1 MNMKQAIRHVFGFT
15 LIELMVAV
23 VVLLAVLIAVGRI
36 FSTVIT
42 VSASG
47 IAIAETLQQAT
58 AIEQQLRADIAKVS
72 REGFIA
78 IRHVAVPN
86 DMNGYLL
93 IDDSQP
99 PEAIIRFDQLVF
111 IRLGVATP
119 TGINPGDNAFFGQTL
134 VSKVYYGHGVSFPTL
149 TSYKE
154 EYDVYAQDPVLLI
167 ESFDTQQVVTP
178 WFQGAVGWVERK
190 YTNGQADNFDL
201 TGEAGTTNATQPP
214 PSRWVDT

>member
-1 MNMKQAIRHVFGFT
+1 MKQAIRHVFGFT

-23 VVLLAVLIAVGRI
+23 VVLLAILIAVGRM

-58 AIEQQLRADIAKVS
+58 AIEQQLRADIARVS

-111 IRLGVATP
+111 FVWALRRQRASSLGFL
-119 TGINPGDNAFFGQTL
+119 DSL
-134 VSKVYYGHGVSFPTL
+134 VKRSLQKSIMAMVFP
-149 TSYKE
+149 
-154 EYDVYAQDPVLLI
+154 
-167 ESFDTQQVVTP
+167 
-178 WFQGAVGWVERK
+178 FQ
-190 YTNGQADNFDL
+190 L
-201 TGEAGTTNATQPP
+201 
-214 PSRWVDT
+214 